1 MNVKNKCLRFV
12 VRCVPILVSVYAR
25 AGTTTFSSLFIN
37 LNDSLDQVWAMLI
50 ATCYLVGF
58 SLTLGAIYKL
68 KKFGERTAFMHNS
81 KGLLAPSAAFFIG
94 IALMYA
100 PTFLQN
106 WNMTLFGTPNVESTL
121 SWQSSNSGIDWAD
134 ALAPMIGTI
143 QVIGLIAFLRGWLL
157 ITKST
162 GEQPQPGA
170 VSKGFIH
177 VIGGVLA
184 INITG
189 TMDMLANTFGLA

>member
-1 MNVKNKCLRFV
+1 MNYINKFSRLTLR
-12 VRCVPILVSVYAR
+12 VSPLFISGYVQ
-25 AGTTTFSSLFIN
+25 AGSTTFSSLFLN
-37 LNDSLDQVWAMLI
+37 LNSSLNQVWSALI

-81 KGLLAPSAAFFIG
+81 KGLLAPSAAFIIG
-94 IALMYA
+94 IGLMYA
-100 PTFLQN
+100 PTFLEV
-106 WNMTLFGTPNVESTL
+106 WNMTLFGTTNIESAL

-177 VIGGVLA
+177 VIGGVMA

-189 TMDMLANTFGLA
+189 TMDMLVNTFGLA